1 MTENRDDSSFY
12 TRSIRT
18 AVIPPVLLLVLCGCG
33 NGGHL
38 PEDDLEIPELPT
50 KEQPLVYSLSF
61 DDQAWE
67 ELHLD
72 PFADVEVPAILVFD
86 DEEYTIG
93 VEIQGSSARHFP
105 KKSYKLKFKG
115 AGFEGNPFG
124 DEGGPDVFHR
134 IILKAMYKDQSL
146 IREAIAFDIW
156 RLMDIPA
163 PRVGLATLYI
173 NDEYWGLYE
182 IVERIDEGY
191 LQRNSYPPGGNLY
204 KAVRKHGG
212 YADFKP
218 GRDLKLAFEKKTNEE
233 GPWDDLEEL
242 VDLLQNV
249 PLEEEAFLES
259 IDPIFSLDAYFKRM
273 IWVSYTQNTDGK
285 AQNFFLYNAPVA
297 NIPSWSIIPWDSDI
311 CLSNHWSLDV
321 PLMPPE
327 DYPLLDGGNYFGPR
341 LLSVDGL
348 REQYLDLFEEMLAT
362 VFTRGR
368 IDPIVSHYFDLAREE
383 LARDLLRW
391 ERTSTVD
398 EEFAEITL
406 FFEKRPSILK
416 ELLVASR

>member
-1 MTENRDDSSFY
+1 MGVLDGDPLN
-12 TRSIRT
+12 SIRT
-18 AVIPPVLLLVLCGCG
+18 AVSLHLLLLVLCGCTNDG
-33 NGGHL
+33 LL
-38 PEDDLEIPELPT
+38 PENDLVIPELPT
-50 KEQPLVYSLSF
+50 QEQTLVYSLSF
-61 DDQAWE
+61 GDQAWE

-86 DEEYTIG
+86 DEEYTVG

-105 KKSYKLKFKG
+105 KKSYKLKFNE

-124 DEGGPDVFHR
+124 DDAGPDVFHR

-182 IVERIDEGY
+182 VVEQVNEGY
-191 LQRNSYPPGGNLY
+191 LQRYSYRPGGNLY
-204 KAVRKHGG
+204 KAVRKHGS

-233 GPWDDLEEL
+233 WPWDDLEEL
-242 VDLLQNV
+242 VDLLQNA
-249 PLEEEAFLES
+249 PLGEEAFLEI

-273 IWVSYTQNTDGK
+273 IWVSFTQNTDGT

-297 NIPSWSIIPWDSDI
+297 DKPSWFIIPWDSDI

-321 PLMPPE
+321 PVMPPDE
-327 DYPLLDGGNYFGPR
+327 YPLLDGGNYFSQR
-341 LLSVDGL
+341 LLTIDGL
-348 REQYLDLFEEMLAT
+348 REKYLDLFEEMLAT
-362 VFTRGR
+362 VFTRER
-368 IDPIVSHYFDLAREE
+368 IDPIVYRYFDLARVE
-383 LARDLLRW
+383 LARDHLRW

-398 EEFAEITL
+398 EEFAEITQ
-406 FFEKRPSILK
+406 FFEQRPSILQ
-416 ELLVASR
+416 ELLADYQ